1 MSNIYGITFK
11 ENGKIYYF
19 KSNETYNIN
28 DNVITET
35 EKGLQY
41 GKVIKEITDEKSLNN
56 ISDFKDILRLATKED
71 YNEYLS
77 NLKLADK
84 ALSKAK
90 QIANDLK
97 LDMKIINASFTFD
110 KSQLLIN
117 FLADDRVDFREL
129 AKKLASVYRTRIEL
143 RQIGPRDKAK
153 EVGGLGPCG
162 QPLCCARF
170 LTHIESISMN
180 MAKNQNLALNPTK
193 INGSCGRL
201 LCCLQYEDEEY
212 TKCSKGLPYVGQT
225 VKTKEGSGTVLSV
238 DILNRRYVVD
248 VEGEK
253 VEVELGFNEQKS
265 NK

>member
-1 MSNIYGITFK
+1 MNKIYGVTFK

-19 KSNETYNIN
+19 KSSEIYDMNT
-28 DNVITET
+28 NVITET

-41 GKVIKEITDEKSLNN
+41 GKIVKEITDEKVINN
-56 ISDFKDILRLATKED
+56 ATDFKSILRIASKED
-71 YNEYLS
+71 CKEYMD

-84 ALSKAK
+84 ALAKAK
-90 QIANDLK
+90 EISTSLN

-110 KSQLLIN
+110 RSQLLIN

-170 LTHIESISMN
+170 LNHIESISMN
-180 MAKNQNLALNPTK
+180 MAKNQNLALNPSK

-212 TKCSKGLPYVGQT
+212 TKCGKGMPYVGQT
-225 VKTKEGSGTVLSV
+225 VKTKYGIGQVLSV
-238 DILNRRYVVD
+238 DILNRKYVALID
-248 VEGEK
+248 DEK
-253 VEVELGFNEQKS
+253 VEIELGFDGQKS

>member
-1 MSNIYGITFK
+1 MDKVYGVTFK
-11 ENGKIYYF
+11 ENGKMYYF
-19 KSNETYNIN
+19 KSKDSYVIN
-28 DNVITET
+28 TNVITET

-41 GKVIKEITDEKSLNN
+41 GKIIKEITDNKALSN
-56 ISDFKDILRLATKED
+56 INDYKDILRKATNED
-71 YNEYLS
+71 YKSYMNI
-77 NLKLADK
+77 LKLAEK
-84 ALSKAK
+84 ALVKSRE
-90 QIANDLK
+90 IASELN

-129 AKKLASVYRTRIEL
+129 AKRLASVYRTRIEL
-143 RQIGPRDKAK
+143 RQIGPRDKAR

-170 LTHIESISMN
+170 LSHIESISMN

-212 TKCSKGLPYVGQT
+212 TRCGKGMPYVGQT
-225 VKTKEGSGTVLSV
+225 VKTKKGSGQVLSI
-238 DILNRRYVVD
+238 DILNRKYVVD
-248 VEGEK
+248 IDGERVEI
-253 VEVELGFNEQKS
+253 ELGFNEKNS
-265 NK
+265 SK

>member
-1 MSNIYGITFK
+1 MNNVYGVTFK
-11 ENGKIYYF
+11 ENGKIYFF
-19 KSNETYNIN
+19 KTKETYSVNT
-28 DNVITET
+28 NVITET
-35 EKGLQY
+35 EKGLQF
-41 GKVIKEITDEKSLNN
+41 GKIIKQITDEKILNN
-56 ISDFKDILRLATKED
+56 SDDFKEIIRVATEED
-71 YNEYLS
+71 YKNYLN

-90 QIANDLK
+90 EIANELN

-153 EVGGLGPCG
+153 EVSGIGPCG
-162 QPLCCARF
+162 QVLCCARF
-170 LTHIESISMN
+170 LGHIESISMN
-180 MAKNQNLALNPTK
+180 MAKNQNLALNPSK

-212 TKCSKGLPYVGQT
+212 TKCGKGMPYVGQT
-225 VKTKEGSGTVLSV
+225 VKTKQGSGQVSSV
-238 DILNRRYVVD
+238 DVLNRKYIVLVD
-248 VEGEK
+248 GEK
-253 VEVELGFNEQKS
+253 IEVELGFDEQKS
-265 NK
+265 N

>member
-1 MSNIYGITFK
+1 MNNVFGVTFK
-11 ENGKIYYF
+11 ENGKVYFF
-19 KSNETYNIN
+19 KSDMDCELNSY
-28 DNVITET
+28 VITET

-41 GKVIKEITDEKSLNN
+41 GKVIQKITDDKILNN
-56 ISDFKDILRLATKED
+56 SRDFKSILRLATPED
-71 YNEYLS
+71 HDEYLN
-77 NLKLADK
+77 NLKLAEKATNKAK
-84 ALSKAK
+84 AL
-90 QIANDLK
+90 ANELN

-110 KSQLLIN
+110 RSQLLIN

-153 EVGGLGPCG
+153 EIGGLGPCG

-170 LTHIESISMN
+170 LSHIESISMN
-180 MAKNQNLALNPTK
+180 MAKNQNLALNPSK

-212 TKCSKGLPYVGQT
+212 TKCGQGMPYLGQT
-225 VKTKEGSGTVLSV
+225 IKTEIGTGQVISV
-238 DILNRRYVVD
+238 DILNRKYVVL
-248 VEGEK
+248 VNNEK
-253 VEVELGFNEQKS
+253 VEVELGFDEQKS

>member
-1 MSNIYGITFK
+1 MTKIYGVTFK

-19 KSNETYNIN
+19 KALKEYDVNS
-28 DNVITET
+28 NVITET

-41 GKVIKEITDEKSLNN
+41 GKIIKEILDEKSLSNL
-56 ISDFKDILRLATKED
+56 DDYKEILRLATDAD
-71 YNEYLS
+71 YEEYLN
-77 NLKLADK
+77 NLKLAEK
-84 ALSKAK
+84 ALIKAK
-90 QIANDLK
+90 EIAMELK
-97 LDMKIINASFTFD
+97 LNMKIINASFTFD

-129 AKKLASVYRTRIEL
+129 AKKLASIYRTRIEL

-170 LTHIESISMN
+170 LNHIESISMN
-180 MAKNQNLALNPTK
+180 MAKNQNLALNPSK

-212 TKCSKGLPYVGQT
+212 TKCSKGMPYVGQT
-225 VKTKEGSGTVLSV
+225 VKTKSGSGQVLSV
-238 DILNRRYVVD
+238 DILNRKYVVLIND
-248 VEGEK
+248 EK
-253 VEVELGFNEQKS
+253 VEIDLGFEKNESSK
-265 NK
+265 

>member
-1 MSNIYGITFK
+1 MHKIYGVTFK
-11 ENGKIYYF
+11 ENGKVYYF
-19 KSNETYNIN
+19 KSDDVYEIN
-28 DNVITET
+28 SNVITET

-41 GKVIKEITDEKSLNN
+41 GKIIKEIIDEKILSNSL
-56 ISDFKDILRLATKED
+56 DFKNILRLATSED
-71 YNEYLS
+71 YKEYLN

-84 ALSKAK
+84 ALIKAK
-90 QIANDLK
+90 EIAFQLK

-129 AKKLASVYRTRIEL
+129 AKKLASIYRTRIEL

-170 LTHIESISMN
+170 LSHIESISMN
-180 MAKNQNLALNPTK
+180 MAKNQNLALNPSK
-193 INGSCGRL
+193 INGLCGRL
-201 LCCLQYEDEEY
+201 LCCLQYEDDEY
-212 TKCSKGLPYVGQT
+212 TKCGKGMPYVGQT
-225 VKTKEGSGTVLSV
+225 IKTKQGSGQVLSV
-238 DILNRRYVVD
+238 DILNRKYVVLINN
-248 VEGEK
+248 EK
-253 VEVELGFNEQKS
+253 FEIELGFDEQKS

>member
-1 MSNIYGITFK
+1 MNKIYGVTFK

-19 KSNETYNIN
+19 KSEDKYEIN
-28 DNVITET
+28 ANVITET

-41 GKVIKEITDEKSLNN
+41 GKVIKEITDEKIVNN
-56 ISDFKDILRLATKED
+56 SDDFKSIMRLASNED
-71 YNEYLS
+71 YNEYLN

-90 QIANDLK
+90 TIATELN

-129 AKKLASVYRTRIEL
+129 AKKLAGIYRTRIEL

-170 LTHIESISMN
+170 LSHIESISMN
-180 MAKNQNLALNPTK
+180 MAKNQNLALNPSK
-193 INGSCGRL
+193 INGACGRL

-212 TKCSKGLPYVGQT
+212 TKCGEGMPYVGQT
-225 VKTKEGSGTVLSV
+225 VKTKAGSGQVISV
-238 DILNRRYVVD
+238 DILNRKYVVL
-248 VEGEK
+248 VNGEK
-253 VEVELGFNEQKS
+253 VEIELGFNEQKS